1 MIMPKN
7 PTEEEINAIISLYLQ
22 NQDLQGKPLEDVTKL
37 FYQAK
42 YELQKIHKEEYPLQ
56 PVRKSVVKKND
67 LPYGDEW

>member
-37 FYQAK
+37 FYKAK
-42 YELQKIHKEEYPLQ
+42 
-56 PVRKSVVKKND
+56 
-67 LPYGDEW
+67 